1 MMNEA
6 YKSRFIGAVP
16 AFGVGFPNIPG
27 IPTYGNVGFVPNI
40 GGTSPVVGK
49 VRLGDNPYQTV
60 DTDPYER
67 LGSDYS
73 RGIPRFRFARV
84 PERFLKEALR
94 RHIGTDRNYLRERPF
109 E

>member
-1 MMNEA
+1 MTNEA

-16 AFGVGFPNIPG
+16 AFG
-27 IPTYGNVGFVPNI
+27 
-40 GGTSPVVGK
+40 PVVGK
-49 VRLGDNPYQTV
+49 VMVSDNPYQTV
-60 DTDPYER
+60 NTDPYER

>member
-1 MMNEA
+1 MNEA
-6 YKSRFIGAVP
+6 YKSSFIGLIP
-16 AFGVGFPNIPG
+16 AFG
-27 IPTYGNVGFVPNI
+27 
-40 GGTSPVVGK
+40 PVVGK
-49 VRLGDNPYQTV
+49 VMVSDNPYQTV

>member
-1 MMNEA
+1 MNEA
-6 YKSRFIGAVP
+6 YKSSFIGLIP
-16 AFGVGFPNIPG
+16 PFG
-27 IPTYGNVGFVPNI
+27 
-40 GGTSPVVGK
+40 SVVGK
-49 VRLGDNPYQTV
+49 VMVGDNPYQTV

-94 RHIGTDRNYLRERPF
+94 RHIGTDRDYLRERPF